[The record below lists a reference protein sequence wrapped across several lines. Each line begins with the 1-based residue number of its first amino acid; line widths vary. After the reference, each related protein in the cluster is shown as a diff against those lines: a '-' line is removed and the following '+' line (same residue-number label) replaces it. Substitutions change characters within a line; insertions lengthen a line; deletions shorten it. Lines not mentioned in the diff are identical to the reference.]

1 MSVYLYDGSFEGF
14 LSVVYQSF
22 YEKKPASKIVKSLK
36 DISLLDEVVEIVTD
50 NIHAQKVHQALQSR
64 FEKRNYNKIFHTFL
78 CDSKDFEKALYDF
91 IVIGFK
97 NQNKLADI
105 NHPSI
110 YYLEKLEREY
120 FRHLD
125 KMYGFIRFEELED
138 GSLYAKIEGKF
149 NILPYLGKH
158 FVKRLDGYD
167 FIIHDTVRA
176 LAYVKT
182 KEGGMIHQVADFE
195 APKLSKDEAKFQKL
209 WKLFFG
215 HVTIKERKNLKLQKN
230 WIPLLYRT
238 YMTEFI

>member
-22 YEKKPASKIVKSLK
+22 YEKKPASKIIKDLK
-36 DISLLDEVVEIVTD
+36 EVLLLDEVIEITTD
-50 NIHAQKVHQALQSR
+50 NTHAQKVHEGLKKKFQ
-64 FEKRNYNKIFHTFL
+64 KCHYNKIFHTFL
-78 CDSKDFEKALYDF
+78 CDSRDFEKALYDF

-97 NQNKLADI
+97 DQKKLGDI

-125 KMYGFIRFEELED
+125 KMYGFVRFVELED

-158 FVKRLDGYD
+158 FVKRLDGCD
-167 FIIHDTVRA
+167 FIIHDTGRE
-176 LAYVKT
+176 LAYVD
-182 KEGGMIHQVADFE
+182 GVIHQVADFE
-195 APKLSKDEAKFQKL
+195 IPILSENEAKFQKL
-209 WKLFFG
+209 WKLFFEQ
-215 HVTIKERKNLKLQKN
+215 VAIKERKNLKLQQN
-230 WIPLLYRT
+230 WVPLLYRK
-238 YMTEFI
+238 YMTEFN